1 MNHPAAVAAYDS
13 CYTGVTLNHKSIYQS
28 TVFQPN
34 LLGQAMPALF
44 ESPSKQNNS
53 ELYIN
58 WNCGMLNP
66 HKCPPPDHAREASL
80 RILTKN
86 EMFDDINLTKI
97 LLTFFF
103 NDFLESRIVRC

>member
-66 HKCPPPDHAREASL
+66 HKCPPPIMLGRLHCESL
-80 RILTKN
+80 QKMKCLMISISQKS
-86 EMFDDINLTKI
+86 F
-97 LLTFFF
+97 
-103 NDFLESRIVRC
+103 